1 MKQIPDYVINERK
14 REACEFLSDKNSTPS
29 QRALARRFMNAPI
42 TSLEALKLYGCLRLA
57 GRIYDLKQKGHDI
70 FTVRKELPNG
80 KRIGEYY
87 LISSEGKNYVRK

>member
-1 MKQIPDYVINERK
+1 MSQNNQILNH
-14 REACEFLSDKNSTPS
+14 L
-29 QRALARRFMNAPI
+29 QNAPI

-80 KRIGEYY
+80 KKIGEYY
-87 LISSEGKNYVRK
+87 LISSEGKNYVRR